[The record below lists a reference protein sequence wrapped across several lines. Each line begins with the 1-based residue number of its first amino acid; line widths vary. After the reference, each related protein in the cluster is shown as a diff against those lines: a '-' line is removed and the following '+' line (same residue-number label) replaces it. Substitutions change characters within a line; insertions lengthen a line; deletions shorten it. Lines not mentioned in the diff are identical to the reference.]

1 MRISKQMA
9 AILGGL
15 FFAAVLGI
23 QLYGCDTANAQ
34 QAATE
39 RDYALLNPQVADDTA
54 ERLDALESAARSAE
68 IEALKQYEQADYDF
82 MRGDAEIPQ
91 NQAAR
96 DLSPPNGVKP

>member
-1 MRISKQMA
+1 MIISKHMA

-15 FFAAVLGI
+15 FFAAVFGI
-23 QLYGCDTANAQ
+23 QLYVCDTANAQ

-68 IEALKQYEQADYDF
+68 IEALKQYEQADFDF
-82 MRGDAEIPQ
+82 MRGDAELDKRS
-91 NQAAR
+91 NR
-96 DLSPPNGVKP
+96 K

>member
-1 MRISKQMA
+1 MIISKQMA

-54 ERLDALESAARSAE
+54 ERLDALESAARAAE

-91 NQAAR
+91 NQAAEAV
-96 DLSPPNGVKP
+96 DKKG

>member
-1 MRISKQMA
+1 MMISKQMA

-54 ERLDALESAARSAE
+54 KRLDALESAARSAE

-82 MRGDAEIPQ
+82 MRGDAEIP
-91 NQAAR
+91 
-96 DLSPPNGVKP
+96 LKGGF

>member
-1 MRISKQMA
+1 MIISKQMA

-54 ERLDALESAARSAE
+54 ERLDALESAARAAE
-68 IEALKQYEQADYDF
+68 IEALKQYERADYDF
-82 MRGDAEIPQ
+82 MRGDAEIP
-91 NQAAR
+91 R
-96 DLSPPNGVKP
+96 EGE

>member
-1 MRISKQMA
+1 MIIRKQMA

-54 ERLDALESAARSAE
+54 ERLDALESAARAAE

-82 MRGDAEIPQ
+82 MRGDAEIPPIEQ
-91 NQAAR
+91 IF
-96 DLSPPNGVKP
+96 

>member
-1 MRISKQMA
+1 MIVSKQMA

-54 ERLDALESAARSAE
+54 ERLDALESAARAAE
-68 IEALKQYEQADYDF
+68 IEALRQYEQADYDF
-82 MRGDAEIPQ
+82 MRGDAEIPREGEWPEYVQ
-91 NQAAR
+91 NPAQ
-96 DLSPPNGVKP
+96 

>member
-1 MRISKQMA
+1 MIISKQMA

-68 IEALKQYEQADYDF
+68 IDALKQYEQADYDF
-82 MRGDAEIPQ
+82 MRGDAEIPA
-91 NQAAR
+91 NSR
-96 DLSPPNGVKP
+96 P

>member
-1 MRISKQMA
+1 MLISKQMA

-82 MRGDAEIPQ
+82 MRGDAEIPRQ
-91 NQAAR
+91 
-96 DLSPPNGVKP
+96 GE

>member
-1 MRISKQMA
+1 MIISKQMA

-68 IEALKQYEQADYDF
+68 IEALKQYEQADFEF
-82 MRGDAEIPQ
+82 MRGDAEIP
-91 NQAAR
+91 R
-96 DLSPPNGVKP
+96 EGE

>member
-1 MRISKQMA
+1 MMISKQMA

-39 RDYALLNPQVADDTA
+39 RDYALLNPQAADA
-54 ERLDALESAARSAE
+54 AADA
-68 IEALKQYEQADYDF
+68 AL
-82 MRGDAEIPQ
+82 
-91 NQAAR
+91 R
-96 DLSPPNGVKP
+96 DPY

>member
-1 MRISKQMA
+1 MLISKPMA
-9 AILGGL
+9 ALIGGL
-15 FFAAVLGI
+15 LFAAILGI

-82 MRGDAEIPQ
+82 MRGDAEIPA
-91 NQAAR
+91 NSR
-96 DLSPPNGVKP
+96 P

>member
-1 MRISKQMA
+1 MIISKQMA

-39 RDYALLNPQVADDTA
+39 RDYALLNPQVANDTA
-54 ERLDALESAARSAE
+54 DA
-68 IEALKQYEQADYDF
+68 AL
-82 MRGDAEIPQ
+82 
-91 NQAAR
+91 R
-96 DLSPPNGVKP
+96 DPY

>member
-1 MRISKQMA
+1 MLISKPMDA
-9 AILGGL
+9 LIGGL
-15 FFAAVLGI
+15 LFAAVLGI

-68 IEALKQYEQADYDF
+68 IEALNQYEQADFEF
-82 MRGDAEIPQ
+82 MRGDAEIP
-91 NQAAR
+91 R
-96 DLSPPNGVKP
+96 EGE

>member
-1 MRISKQMA
+1 MIISKQMA

-82 MRGDAEIPQ
+82 MRGDAEIP
-91 NQAAR
+91 
-96 DLSPPNGVKP
+96 LKGGF

>member
-82 MRGDAEIPQ
+82 MRGDAEIP
-91 NQAAR
+91 
-96 DLSPPNGVKP
+96 LKGGF

>member
-1 MRISKQMA
+1 MIISKQMA

-82 MRGDAEIPQ
+82 MRGDAEIP
-91 NQAAR
+91 R
-96 DLSPPNGVKP
+96 EGE

>member
-1 MRISKQMA
+1 MIIRKQMA

-54 ERLDALESAARSAE
+54 ERLDALESAARAAE

>member
-1 MRISKQMA
+1 MIISKQMA
-9 AILGGL
+9 AIIGGL

-54 ERLDALESAARSAE
+54 ERLDALESAARAAE

-82 MRGDAEIPQ
+82 MRGDAEIPPIEQ
-91 NQAAR
+91 IF
-96 DLSPPNGVKP
+96 

>member
-1 MRISKQMA
+1 MIISKQMA

-23 QLYGCDTANAQ
+23 QPYGCDTANAQ

-39 RDYALLNPQVADDTA
+39 RDYALLNPQAADDTA
-54 ERLDALESAARSAE
+54 ERLDALESAARAAE

-82 MRGDAEIPQ
+82 MRGDAEIPA
-91 NQAAR
+91 NSR
-96 DLSPPNGVKP
+96 P